1 MEQLEI
7 LIQQKEIA
15 FIATV
20 ESIIAHSGSDRTKMA
35 MIHRQ
40 YIKCLV
46 AIDDLIS
53 QAKLQTPPAVEV
65 SA

>member
-20 ESIIAHSGSDRTKMA
+20 ESIISQHGSNRTKMA
-35 MIHRQ
+35 IIHRQ

-46 AIDDLIS
+46 AIDDLVG